1 MQHFW
6 GQDKWTDALQGGLYR
21 SELSTW
27 VAAWL
32 TTGHWPGQRH
42 YPCKCIHFET
52 LRRCYKQFASFQST
66 GIAPAAEF
74 WTLYSVYCILDSL
87 ANRSR
92 NPYSLPCP
100 AQARRGSTSI
110 PSFMRSALSAVRHRC
125 LLRQVV
131 ATTIQPS
138 CHPAFQPSDHPADA
152 SASQHLGIWISS
164 VRKRL
169 RLKRA

>member
-6 GQDKWTDALQGGLYR
+6 GQDKWTDALQGGQNR
-21 SELSTW
+21 CDLSTW

-32 TTGHWPGQRH
+32 TNGHWPGQRH

-66 GIAPAAEF
+66 RIAPAAEF

-92 NPYSLPCP
+92 NPYSLPIP
-100 AQARRGSTSI
+100 GQARLDFDSI
-110 PSFMRSALSAVRHRC
+110 IHAISIICRQASLSFAASG
-125 LLRQVV
+125 
-131 ATTIQPS
+131 
-138 CHPAFQPSDHPADA
+138 CHDHPAILPSHHPA
-152 SASQHLGIWISS
+152 IRPSSRCICISASGHLNLVS
-164 VRKRL
+164 
-169 RLKRA
+169 A